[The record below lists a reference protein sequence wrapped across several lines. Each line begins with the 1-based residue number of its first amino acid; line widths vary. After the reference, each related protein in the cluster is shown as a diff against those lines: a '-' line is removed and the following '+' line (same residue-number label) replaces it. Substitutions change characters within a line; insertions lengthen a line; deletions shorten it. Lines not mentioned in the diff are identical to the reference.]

1 MLKAYL
7 DQRDRDHHIDYIV
20 GQIINKYDFDLN
32 SIESNDN
39 LTLAPKTKTNLLKVI
54 R

>member
-1 MLKAYL
+1 VLKVYL
-7 DQRDRDHHIDYIV
+7 YQRDRDHIDYIV

-39 LTLAPKTKTNLLKVI
+39 LTLALKTKTNLLRVI